1 MSLFFIFLF
10 FVDSLDTF
18 SLVSRVSDP
27 DPLVFA
33 RSGKKADHLLH
44 LFFKIVCKINQLE
57 MASVH
62 IQAPLQ
68 NTLSKIQQ

>member
-33 RSGKKADHLLH
+33 RSGKKA
-44 LFFKIVCKINQLE
+44 FITFIF
-57 MASVH
+57 
-62 IQAPLQ
+62 
-68 NTLSKIQQ
+68 